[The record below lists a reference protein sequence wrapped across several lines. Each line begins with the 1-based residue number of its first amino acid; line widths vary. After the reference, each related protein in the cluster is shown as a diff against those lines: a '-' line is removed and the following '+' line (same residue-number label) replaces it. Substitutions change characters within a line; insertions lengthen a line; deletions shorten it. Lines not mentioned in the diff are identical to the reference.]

1 MAEKLEDLNLPMTV
15 VTRIVKE
22 ALPDG
27 VAISKE
33 ARTGLAKA
41 ASVFVLYVT
50 SAATNIVKN
59 KKRKALTGQ
68 DVLDAMRDI
77 EFDNFV
83 EPLGEALEQYKQ
95 LVSARKSGAGKK
107 KDDPEDVETIEDD

>member
-1 MAEKLEDLNLPMTV
+1 MAEKLEDLNLPQTV
-15 VTRIVKE
+15 VARIVKE
-22 ALPDG
+22 ALPEG
-27 VAISKE
+27 VSISKE

-50 SAATNIVKN
+50 SATTNIVKN

-77 EFDNFV
+77 EFDKFV
-83 EPLGEALEQYKQ
+83 APLTEALEHYKQ
-95 LVSARKSGAGKK
+95 MASARKSGAGKK
-107 KDDPEDVETIEDD
+107 KEDPEEAEVIEDE